1 MNNNYKFTDS
11 ELYYYPGDGNL
22 NEYLDYIDKLPIID
36 SPEIFGLHDNADITK
51 DNQETNL
58 VTLTKIIIIN

>member
-36 SPEIFGLHDNADITK
+36 SPETFGLHDNALI
-51 DNQETNL
+51 
-58 VTLTKIIIIN
+58 